1 MKKTVT
7 NKTIR
12 CNLADI
18 LRTAISAEFKET
30 YANFF
35 IDTDENQNL
44 LKRHPYYIPVKRC
57 DTKSIVAKVWPQP
70 DSAVI
75 CISMPQYKRYSTA
88 VDNFDELLGSYGTIE
103 GENGCREYVFRT
115 EAGLEVDEIVN
126 ATTHA
131 VLVILEALNKGLEV
145 TKTEEAPKEV
155 VKEKPAKK
163 TTKKSPAKK
172 TASKKTNKKTA

>member
-1 MKKTVT
+1 MKKTIT

-12 CNLADI
+12 CNLADV

-75 CISMPQYKRYSTA
+75 CISMPQYKRYSSA
-88 VDNFDELLGSYGTIE
+88 LENFDELLSNYGEVE

-115 EAGLEVDEIVN
+115 TSGLELDEIVN

-131 VLVILEALNKGLEV
+131 VLVILEALNRGVEK
-145 TKTEEAPKEV
+145 KEEPVEV
-155 VKEKPAKK
+155 VEEKPAKKKAPAKKKTTAKK
-163 TTKKSPAKK
+163 TTKKS
-172 TASKKTNKKTA
+172 SKKSA